1 MGMALF
7 GTDGARGIANQ
18 DLTVELAMRIGQ
30 ATAGLLEP
38 GSVVVIG
45 RDTRISGPMLE
56 AALTAGLT
64 TEGVHVVMAGVIP
77 TPTLGYLI
85 DNLNARAG
93 VMISASHNPPEY
105 NGIKLLDRGGR
116 KWPTEWE
123 GRVEEGVRDQKRLR
137 VVGPD
142 QVGAVTRAESLALM
156 RYQEHLTAIFAGRIR
171 PMKVVV
177 DVAHGA
183 AITTAAPILR
193 ALGLS
198 LVMLN
203 EEPDGRQINQHCG
216 ATHPNVVRD
225 AVLRE
230 GADVGLSFDGDAD
243 RLIAVDETGHIVDGD
258 ELLYV
263 LAGALKAQEA
273 LAGDTVVAT
282 VMSNLG
288 LEKALGRIGIHL
300 ERTPVGDRWVA
311 ARMRDGG
318 FLLGGEQS
326 GHIIQRQWAETG
338 DGLLTALAVL
348 AQMSRQNRPLSALV
362 GEVERYPQ
370 VLHNVSLPRPI
381 TDWPREI
388 PGLIEMV
395 AAAQTELGEDG
406 RVLIRPSG
414 TEPLL
419 RIMLEGRDASQI
431 GTWADRMATVV
442 NEALQSA
449 KA

>member
-1 MGMALF
+1 MALF

-18 DLTVELAMRIGQ
+18 DLTAELAMRIGQ
-30 ATAGLLEP
+30 AAAALLEP

-45 RDTRISGPMLE
+45 RDTRVSGPMLE

-64 TEGVHVVMAGVIP
+64 TEGADVVMAGVIP
-77 TPTLGYLI
+77 TPALGYLI

-105 NGIKLLDRGGR
+105 NGIKLMDRGGR
-116 KWPTEWE
+116 KWPTELE
-123 GRVEEGVRDQKRLR
+123 SRVEDGVRDQKRLR
-137 VVGPD
+137 VVGAD
-142 QVGAVTRAESLALM
+142 QVGGVTRSETLALA
-156 RYQEHLTAIFAGRIR
+156 RYQEYLLSIFAGRIR

-203 EEPDGRQINQHCG
+203 DDPDGKHINQHCG
-216 ATHPNVVRD
+216 ATHPNVVRE
-225 AVLRE
+225 AVLAE
-230 GADVGLSFDGDAD
+230 EADVGLSFDGDAD

-258 ELLYV
+258 EILYV
-263 LAGALKAQEA
+263 LAGALKAEQA
-273 LAGDTVVAT
+273 LVGDTVVAT

-318 FLLGGEQS
+318 FVLGGEQS
-326 GHIIQRQWAETG
+326 GHIIQRRWAETG
-338 DGLLTALAVL
+338 DGLLTALALL
-348 AQMSRQNRPLSALV
+348 AQMSRKERPLSALV

-370 VLHNVSLPRPI
+370 VLHNVNLPRPI

-395 AAAQTELGEDG
+395 ARAQRELGADG

-431 GTWADRMATVV
+431 GKWADRMATVV

>member
-1 MGMALF
+1 MALF

-30 ATAGLLEP
+30 AAAGLLEP
-38 GSVVVIG
+38 GSIVVIG

-77 TPTLGYLI
+77 TPALGYLI

-105 NGIKLLDRGGR
+105 NGIKLLNRGGR
-116 KWPTEWE
+116 KWPTELE
-123 GRVEEGVRDQKRLR
+123 SRVEEGVRDPKRLR
-137 VVGPD
+137 VVGAD
-142 QVGAVTRAESLALM
+142 QVGAVTRSEALALA
-156 RYQEHLTAIFAGRIR
+156 RYQEYLLSIFEGRIR
-171 PMKVVV
+171 SMKVVV

-203 EEPDGRQINQHCG
+203 DEPDGRHINQHCG
-216 ATHPNVVRD
+216 ATHPQVVRD
-225 AVLRE
+225 AVLAE

-258 ELLYV
+258 EILYV
-263 LAGALKAQEA
+263 LARALKAEQA

-288 LEKALGRIGIHL
+288 LEKALGRIGIRL

-311 ARMRDGG
+311 ARMRDAG
-318 FLLGGEQS
+318 FMLGGEQS

-348 AQMSRQNRPLSALV
+348 AQMSRQERPLSALV

-388 PGLIEMV
+388 PGLMEMV
-395 AAAQTELGEDG
+395 DAAQTELGEDG

-431 GTWADRMATVV
+431 GQWADRMVTVV
-442 NEALQSA
+442 SEALQSA

>member
-1 MGMALF
+1 MALF

-18 DLTVELAMRIGQ
+18 ELTVELAMRIGQ
-30 ATAGLLEP
+30 AAAGILEP
-38 GSVVVIG
+38 GSVVVMG

-64 TEGVHVVMAGVIP
+64 TEGVDVVMVGVIP
-77 TPTLGYLI
+77 TPALAYLI
-85 DNLNARAG
+85 DNLQARAG

-116 KWPTEWE
+116 KWPTPLEE
-123 GRVEEGVRDQKRLR
+123 RVEEGVRDPHRLR
-137 VVGPD
+137 AVAPD
-142 QVGAVTRAESLALM
+142 QVGTVTHAEALAID
-156 RYQEHLTAIFAGRIR
+156 RYQEYLTAIFEGRMR
-171 PMKVVV
+171 PFRVVV

-183 AITTAAPILR
+183 AITTAPPILR

-198 LVMLN
+198 VVVLN
-203 EEPDGRQINQHCG
+203 QDPDGSQINQQCG
-216 ATHPNVVRD
+216 ATHPNVVQE
-225 AVLRE
+225 AVLAYQ
-230 GADVGLSFDGDAD
+230 ADIGLSFDGDAD

-258 ELLYV
+258 EILFI
-263 LAGALKAQEA
+263 LAKALQADGALT
-273 LAGDTVVAT
+273 GDTVVAT

-288 LEKALGRIGIHL
+288 LERALSRHGIRL

-311 ARMRDGG
+311 ARMRDGE
-318 FLLGGEQS
+318 FMLGGEQS
-326 GHIIQRQWAETG
+326 GHIILRQWAETG

-348 AQMSRQNRPLSALV
+348 AEMSRQNRPLSALV

-370 VLHNVSLPRPI
+370 VLKNVRLPRPI
-381 TDWPREI
+381 TDWPREV

-395 AAAQTELGEDG
+395 AAAQADLGEEG

-431 GTWADRMATVV
+431 GQWADRMATVV

>member
-1 MGMALF
+1 MGLF

-18 DLTVELAMRIGQ
+18 ELTVELAMRIGQ
-30 ATAGLLEP
+30 ASAALLGP
-38 GSVVVIG
+38 GSMVVMG

-64 TEGVHVVMAGVIP
+64 TEGVDVVMVGVIP
-77 TPTLGYLI
+77 TPALAYLI
-85 DNLNARAG
+85 DNLDARAG

-116 KWPTEWE
+116 KWPTAREDQ
-123 GRVEEGVRDQKRLR
+123 VEQWVRDPARLKR
-137 VVGPD
+137 VAPE
-142 QVGAVTRAESLALM
+142 QVGTVTRAETLAIDRYSDYVTSLF
-156 RYQEHLTAIFAGRIR
+156 EGRIQ
-171 PMKVVV
+171 PLKVIV

-183 AITTAAPILR
+183 AITTAPPILR

-198 LVMLN
+198 LVVLN
-203 EEPDGRQINQHCG
+203 QEPDGNQINQHCG
-216 ATHPNVVRD
+216 ATHPEVVKE
-225 AVLRE
+225 AVLAY
-230 GADVGLSFDGDAD
+230 GADIGLSFDGDAD

-258 ELLYV
+258 EILYI
-263 LAGALKAQEA
+263 LAQALKAEHT
-273 LAGDTVVAT
+273 LMGDTVVAT

-288 LEKALGRIGIHL
+288 LEKALARTGIRL

-311 ARMRDGG
+311 ARMRDGE
-318 FLLGGEQS
+318 FMLGGEQS
-326 GHIIQRQWAETG
+326 GHIILRQWAETG

-348 AQMSRQNRPLSALV
+348 AEMSRQNRPLSALV
-362 GEVERYPQ
+362 GEIERYPQ
-370 VLHNVSLPRPI
+370 VLYNVRLPRPI
-381 TDWPREI
+381 ADWPREI

-395 AAAQTELGEDG
+395 AAAQTELGEEG

-431 GTWADRMATVV
+431 GQWADRMATVV